1 MERKNNDEIEIDLGE
16 IFAVLMGKLPIII
29 ASTLICGIIAFGYAK
44 FMITPVYNSTTQ
56 IYVLSQQDD
65 SKVTYNDLV
74 TGTQLTKDYE
84 VLIKSRS
91 VLEKV
96 IKDLSLDMSYGQ
108 LQGMITVGAETD
120 TRIISIT
127 VQDVDPGRAKTI
139 ADKVRELASD
149 HIAEVMD
156 SSAVKVVDEANLPT
170 GPSGPNVKKYAVIGL
185 AVGFILA
192 IGVILVIF
200 LTNDKIRTPE
210 DIEKYLGISTLGSI
224 PVDESMVENV
234 KKKSSRKHGSRT
246 KKR

>member
-1 MERKNNDEIEIDLGE
+1 MERKDNNEIEIDLGE
-16 IFAVLMGKLPIII
+16 IFAVLMSRIVVII
-29 ASTLICGIIAFGYAK
+29 ASTVICGIIAFSYAK
-44 FMITPVYNSTTQ
+44 FMITPVYDSKTQ
-56 IYVLSQQDD
+56 IYVLSQQDS
-65 SKVTYNDLV
+65 SKVTYNDLA

-91 VLEKV
+91 VLEQV

-127 VQDVDPGRAKTI
+127 VRDIDPGRAKTI
-139 ADKVRELASD
+139 ADKVRERASD

-170 GPSGPNVKKYAVIGL
+170 GASGPNVKKYMTIGL
-185 AVGFILA
+185 AIGFILA
-192 IGVILVIF
+192 VGIILLIY

-210 DIEKYLGISTLGSI
+210 DIDKYLGISTLGSI
-224 PVDESMVENV
+224 PVDESMVEAP
-234 KKKSSRKHGSRT
+234 KKKTRRANKS